1 MTDYAMNYDAKPSD
15 DTGDAAKLKAE
26 WLSTKRAEHADAQA
40 RRQSLKRADSAM
52 ASCGAISSE
61 NAPPQASRRADPT
74 DGYAAS
80 LELASLEVS
89 WRQDDTNSSD

>member
-40 RRQSLKRADSAM
+40 RRQSLKRADSAV
-52 ASCGAISSE
+52 ASCCAITPE
-61 NAPPQASRRADPT
+61 NAAPQASRRADAT

-80 LELASLEVS
+80 LELASLEIS
-89 WRQDDTNSSD
+89 WSRGNSSSD